1 VSAQLNVL
9 ACHPVPHFPAVF
21 FCGDWPGCRREI
33 APRGCVTDDTTRVMV
48 QPPHRQTLI
57 SRYDPPRYFV
67 NEQLAGAHSCWHHT
81 HRFEPRNG
89 GTLLFDE
96 VNYALTIPLPGLA
109 RDTLQTHYLRPALA
123 QIFDRGRQVLQDL
136 SGAAPATGTTA
147 FHPLAISE
155 ENTA

>member
-33 APRGCVTDDTTRVMV
+33 APGGCVTDDTTRVMGL
-48 QPPHRQTLI
+48 PPHRQTLI
-57 SRYDPPRYFV
+57 SRYDPPRCFV
-67 NEQLAGAHSCWHHT
+67 NEQPAGAHSCWHHT